1 MQETIHSILHFSRT
15 ARKHKLYDVCLTA
28 LSQLFRY
35 TPIKPVDH
43 FMRLREQL
51 KCQLHS
57 TGAELQH
64 GYDIL
69 RRTNIEHYDDM
80 QKAELLQMQAEFL
93 QALGH
98 GQEANKTYSKAL
110 MLCDTLGK
118 GWLCWGQY
126 CDSQFRVDERGVWA
140 TYAVNCYLQGL
151 RHRSTRS
158 KMLMARVLW
167 LIAFDDAKKSLAK
180 TLQKYGEPL
189 PTWIWLMWIPQLLAS
204 LSQPQA
210 AEMQHILTKLA
221 KTHPQALFF
230 HLRTHIL
237 ENREALRRSS
247 KANPAAQQQ
256 AAAAA
261 AAAAQVTS
269 PVAAAPKVEP
279 GAAPEASPMDVD
291 KATAKIEPATT
302 AAPAASGAAPEAGAK
317 PEVKQE
323 EKPKGDAAE
332 QVMTTMRE
340 SHKMLLSELDAFA
353 DEISSGFLLSGHHL
367 ERILELVDVL
377 LDECFKTSPTTVDI
391 PPTITALLEDV
402 SRRLASEI
410 KRCEHQKDVEVMRD
424 CEQDLRS
431 FVHMQSTSGGASL
444 SLSQLT
450 MRLVIWHQKL
460 RDEVSS
466 HPTSLKLELLCP
478 RLMQI
483 RKTHICIPL
492 NPLEDREQP
501 GQHMVQLDRVEADIM
516 LVRLRRGVGSFQCR
530 LQLRG
535 NDGRVYPFLV
545 EPSQSP
551 PQRMA
556 AERLLQL
563 RRVLNQQLETHKDSR
578 ARHLSFNI
586 PAIVYVTPNVRL
598 LQDTSVESKM
608 ASLANLVQRHLETVS
623 IDALA
628 PQLQHRKR
636 WATATSS
643 QRETAAVDAFRE
655 ICEQMVP
662 ATVLKN
668 WFSEAVP
675 CHEVLWWLRRQFCAQ
690 LALYSVLNFIMNGE
704 DQSPEN
710 MWVSQID
717 GMIFQPIIRTVY
729 NETDGIVHSN
739 TVPWRLTRN
748 IVQAIQPFGLEGPY
762 ISALSIVSKCLCTK
776 SAQLQNF
783 APLFFRDDLA
793 IHHMRLRRRRGG
805 SHSGYDSNMPMPLQ
819 MLTQKVI
826 PNANLVMNRLRT
838 LAPQSN
844 SAGEEKELG
853 ANSQCIRRVAHYIAS
868 AQSEQNLSHMPASWQ
883 AWF

>member
-1 MQETIHSILHFSRT
+1 M
-15 ARKHKLYDVCLTA
+15 
-28 LSQLFRY
+28 
-35 TPIKPVDH
+35 
-43 FMRLREQL
+43 
-51 KCQLHS
+51 
-57 TGAELQH
+57 G
-64 GYDIL
+64 
-69 RRTNIEHYDDM
+69 
-80 QKAELLQMQAEFL
+80 
-93 QALGH
+93 
-98 GQEANKTYSKAL
+98 
-110 MLCDTLGK
+110 
-118 GWLCWGQY
+118 
-126 CDSQFRVDERGVWA
+126 
-140 TYAVNCYLQGL
+140 
-151 RHRSTRS
+151 
-158 KMLMARVLW
+158 
-167 LIAFDDAKKSLAK
+167 
-180 TLQKYGEPL
+180 
-189 PTWIWLMWIPQLLAS
+189 
-204 LSQPQA
+204 
-210 AEMQHILTKLA
+210 
-221 KTHPQALFF
+221 
-230 HLRTHIL
+230 
-237 ENREALRRSS
+237 LRRSS

-261 AAAAQVTS
+261 A
-269 PVAAAPKVEP
+269 
-279 GAAPEASPMDVD
+279 
-291 KATAKIEPATT
+291 T

-466 HPTSLKLELLCP
+466 HPTSFKLELLCP

-563 RRVLNQQLETHKDSR
+563 RRVLNQQLETRKDSC
-578 ARHLSFNI
+578 
-586 PAIVYVTPNVRL
+586 
-598 LQDTSVESKM
+598 Q
-608 ASLANLVQRHLETVS
+608 
-623 IDALA
+623 
-628 PQLQHRKR
+628 
-636 WATATSS
+636 
-643 QRETAAVDAFRE
+643 
-655 ICEQMVP
+655 
-662 ATVLKN
+662 
-668 WFSEAVP
+668 
-675 CHEVLWWLRRQFCAQ
+675 
-690 LALYSVLNFIMNGE
+690 
-704 DQSPEN
+704 
-710 MWVSQID
+710 
-717 GMIFQPIIRTVY
+717 
-729 NETDGIVHSN
+729 
-739 TVPWRLTRN
+739 
-748 IVQAIQPFGLEGPY
+748 
-762 ISALSIVSKCLCTK
+762 
-776 SAQLQNF
+776 
-783 APLFFRDDLA
+783 
-793 IHHMRLRRRRGG
+793 
-805 SHSGYDSNMPMPLQ
+805 
-819 MLTQKVI
+819 
-826 PNANLVMNRLRT
+826 
-838 LAPQSN
+838 
-844 SAGEEKELG
+844 
-853 ANSQCIRRVAHYIAS
+853 
-868 AQSEQNLSHMPASWQ
+868 
-883 AWF
+883 